1 MTNYS
6 ELHPVAQADFKR
18 LALMQALDTILWSTL
33 ALRDED
39 DMECMDAVATVHDF
53 DGASIERVKADLF
66 AFIDANAGDIADMD
80 HSDVGHNYVLSRDEH
95 GTGFWDRDLGERGER
110 LHDAADVGKFEA
122 YLVLSDEANGVEP
135 VRPDAWT
142 VYVN

>member
-6 ELHPVAQADFKR
+6 EMHPVAQADFKR
-18 LALMQALDTILWSTL
+18 HALMQALDTILWATP

-39 DMECMDAVATVHDF
+39 DMECMDACASVHDF
-53 DGASIERVKADLF
+53 DGASIERIEADLF
-66 AFIDANAGDIADMD
+66 AFIDANAADIADMD
-80 HSDVGHNYVLSRDEH
+80 YSDVGHNYVLSRDEH

-110 LHDAADVGKFEA
+110 LHEAASVGKFEA
-122 YLVLSDEANGVEP
+122 YLINGD
-135 VRPDAWT
+135 RPDAYA